1 MSHVR
6 NTAAMQLAHVR
17 IHATNCLHIQR
28 EEAIMGAKPDKIW
41 SSLFHLILLDENAT
55 AQSLKYFQLDVL
67 ELVRPEKYSGNPKHW
82 GEWCIII

>member
-1 MSHVR
+1 
-6 NTAAMQLAHVR
+6 MQLAHVR